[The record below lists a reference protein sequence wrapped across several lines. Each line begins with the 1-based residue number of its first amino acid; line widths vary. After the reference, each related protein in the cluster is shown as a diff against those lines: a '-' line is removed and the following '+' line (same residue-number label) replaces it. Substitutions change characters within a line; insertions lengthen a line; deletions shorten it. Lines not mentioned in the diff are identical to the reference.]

1 MGFCHRTESD
11 LFLFLFKRTGA
22 GTVGHVPAQEKSK
35 SELFEDNSQPNISNL
50 GSVEGVTLET
60 GRYRDGTM
68 ELGEAGR
75 TDMRQKSTVKSI
87 SDEREI
93 VIRRAKTVTVM
104 VPVEINGCRVNAVVD
119 TGASVTVLGEKV
131 FFSIPAANRP
141 HFRRE
146 EIGLR
151 VADENTMMSTTG
163 IAKVDMTIGGNCF
176 TWPVYIAPIGDE
188 MLLGCDVIDEW
199 DITVNTRSKEAIH
212 IGGQWIKC
220 EVNRFNDKFE
230 LGRCV
235 LRHNLGHD
243 ENDTGPNPSE
253 ETCVTQK
260 DRTGSDVKSSAYSWR
275 KVKFRDYNLTY

>member
-1 MGFCHRTESD
+1 
-11 LFLFLFKRTGA
+11 
-22 GTVGHVPAQEKSK
+22 
-35 SELFEDNSQPNISNL
+35 
-50 GSVEGVTLET
+50 
-60 GRYRDGTM
+60 M

-75 TDMRQKSTVKSI
+75 TDMRQKGTVKSI

-93 VIRRAKTVTVM
+93 VIRRTKTVAVR
-104 VPVEINGCRVNAVVD
+104 VPVEINGCRVNAVVN

-163 IAKVDMTIGGNCF
+163 IANVNMTIGGNCF

-199 DITVNTRSKEAIH
+199 DITVNTRSKEAIQ
-212 IGGQWIKC
+212 IGGEWVKC
-220 EVNRFNDKFE
+220 KIDRLGEKLE

-235 LRHNLGHD
+235 LRYNVD
-243 ENDTGPNPSE
+243 ENGIGPYPNE
-253 ETCVTQK
+253 KTCETHK
-260 DRTGSDVKSSAYSWR
+260 DRTGSDGKSSAYSWR
-275 KVKFRDYNLTY
+275 KVKFRDYNLTYGAPFLQDETSQKKVKKKTFGQRETTKGGLTRGTQGKELNVK

>member
-1 MGFCHRTESD
+1 
-11 LFLFLFKRTGA
+11 
-22 GTVGHVPAQEKSK
+22 
-35 SELFEDNSQPNISNL
+35 
-50 GSVEGVTLET
+50 
-60 GRYRDGTM
+60 
-68 ELGEAGR
+68 
-75 TDMRQKSTVKSI
+75 MRQKGTVKSV

-93 VIRRAKTVTVM
+93 VIRRAKTVTVR

-141 HFRRE
+141 HFRRD

-163 IAKVDMTIGGNCF
+163 IANVNMTIGGNCF

-235 LRHNLGHD
+235 LRHSLGHD

-260 DRTGSDVKSSAYSWR
+260 DRTGSDEKSSAYSWR
-275 KVKFRDYNLTY
+275 KVKFRDYNLAYGAPFQLDETSRTKVKKKTLGTKGTTGRRTYPRGTRNRTKCEIVTVKFV